1 MLAIATK
8 KTQDMLNMKKIT
20 DIPIEAI
27 QVAAEAN
34 NIIQPVSSLP
44 NESIADRPKVN
55 PQFDTILQ
63 TFALCSREEPKTTL
77 RNMAGLLKD
86 DGKIF
91 LIEHGRSKYAWLNR
105 TLDSGAEDHHTR

>member
-44 NESIADRPKVN
+44 NESIAESSKVN
-55 PQFDTILQ
+55 PKFDTILQ